1 MRAEDNGE
9 KQKRAVVRMANEKN
23 LKPIRSKSEAREKGK
38 KGGRKSGK
46 VRREKRLLKDCMLE
60 LLDLPVAEVEEQ
72 KRLASMGLDEKKIDN
87 RALLTSALFLK
98 GASGDVAAFKEI
110 KELIGEQKTETNGI
124 IEELIEDLKDG

>member
-1 MRAEDNGE
+1 
-9 KQKRAVVRMANEKN
+9 MANEKN

-72 KRLASMGLDEKKIDN
+72 KKLASMGLDAEKIDN

-98 GASGDVAAFKEI
+98 GVSGDVAAFKEI

>member
-72 KRLASMGLDEKKIDN
+72 KKLASMGLDAEKIDN
-87 RALLTSALFLK
+87 RALLTFALFLK

>member
-72 KRLASMGLDEKKIDN
+72 KKLASMGLDAEKIDN

>member
-72 KRLASMGLDEKKIDN
+72 KKLASMGLDAEKIDN

-98 GASGDVAAFKEI
+98 GASGNVAAFKEI

>member
-98 GASGDVAAFKEI
+98 GASGNVAAFKEI